1 MVNNLLSAI
10 IKDVVEKR
18 KITYLL
24 AGKEKSVNE
33 NNLRAALSREGDCP
47 WVLSPRDLCIPK
59 DIPASALLC
68 TSGRRMEG
76 NL

>member
-24 AGKEKSVNE
+24 ARWEKSVNE
-33 NNLRAALSREGDCP
+33 NKFLAGKGTAPGLSLWEIYAFLKKFLL
-47 WVLSPRDLCIPK
+47 LS
-59 DIPASALLC
+59 
-68 TSGRRMEG
+68 
-76 NL
+76 